1 MDKKSFEMVL
11 DEVRKAVMTDY
22 KVKSLDYVHG
32 YFSCEQV
39 VELLRYFSWA
49 EPQLKAVKAM
59 QHKMVAIPAAKVV
72 NILNCFTFSKD
83 RLSALELLAVNIL
96 DASNYRPIEDLFKTN
111 LTEKKRCRRILEQA
125 TKSGCKAPNA
135 MISSCG
141 MIPGNP
147 YPKGRPSRINGIF
160 PGTSLKKD
168 GEETNDG
175 KGIAARILGPC
186 KPAPSSYNPHKP
198 VPYPIPP
205 CRPHPTIA
213 PNYYGKT
220 MSVKKEQSNL
230 STSGE
235 GQSLSE
241 GGGATANSTN
251 CRDWANRN
259 ENYSAYINGTHI
271 SAVNSTAS
279 STGAPPPYSPNSATQ
294 SSGSEDA
301 SGQLRATPNQ
311 APATPHISPHGTNTS
326 APPTPSV
333 TPAPVPTASPAKSLN
348 HPSTP
353 TTPTLSTMS
362 MAAPPS
368 AFSGQATPP
377 MASPKPSTP
386 SPTVIK
392 SAQMSSS
399 TPTSA
404 VNAPSTPSPAVF
416 PGLPSAAVPTQQS
429 SSTPYSSGASDHLPP
444 LSLPGLPFSATT
456 STASVSTANMMPSL
470 FAGLPLSLNPAFQ
483 GMGSPTLS
491 DIAGVAGQMNLGNP
505 LLSVLKGFLASDP
518 GLLNSP
524 SMSSMPGA
532 GLLPFPSLQNLDSVS
547 ALNKSFTPPCSTPT
561 PQRTATP
568 ALSAFSGSSSPS
580 LTNPITSSGAMP
592 LLHTQSPLSCN
603 AQGHNPPSSM
613 SEHNISSSPNLSNAT
628 PLPKA
633 EPASPSPSAFK
644 GPSRSATPSHSS
656 LGLPGVLGHM
666 FSPGPGNL
674 ANSINP
680 ALSGLSSINGNIGN
694 PTLSSMGLGSS
705 PGIPPVFPPFTSLS
719 NGSPFAGSPG
729 LTPTVPMLTS
739 TATNAS
745 ATPPLT
751 SSVFPGL
758 SVPAAAAASSFPLN
772 LSNALPSLFSVPQAP
787 LVSSNPS
794 FPGFPVSS
802 TPPVNPTLSV
812 LPSFPGLQ
820 APTSLAGGPPVPP
833 PASIPSPASVLPGF
847 ASAFS
852 SNFNSALVAQAG
864 PSAFPLLSLSGL
876 PGFPQSPAQS
886 LQGYQQSAAA
896 AAAAQTALLQA
907 HSASLEGFSAQAD
920 AFAGFPTGPGMPF
933 PLQPGLPQ
941 RGWQ

>member
-1 MDKKSFEMVL
+1 MDKKSFEIVL
-11 DEVRKAVMTDY
+11 DEVRKAVMTEY
-22 KVKSLDYVHG
+22 KVKALEYVHG

-96 DASNYRPIEDLFKTN
+96 DATNYRPIEELFKIN

-125 TKSGCKAPNA
+125 SKSGCKAPNA

-147 YPKGRPSRINGIF
+147 YPKGRPSRINGVF

-168 GEETNDG
+168 EETNEG

-186 KPAPSSYNPHKP
+186 KPAPSTYNPHKP

-241 GGGATANSTN
+241 GGGASANSTHS
-251 CRDWANRN
+251 RDWAKKN

-271 SAVNSTAS
+271 SALNSATSS
-279 STGAPPPYSPNSATQ
+279 STVPQSSFSPNGATQ
-294 SSGSEDA
+294 SS
-301 SGQLRATPNQ
+301 
-311 APATPHISPHGTNTS
+311 APATPHISPHGTNGS
-326 APPTPSV
+326 APPTPAA
-333 TPAPVPTASPAKSLN
+333 TPAPAPTISPATKSLN

-353 TTPTLSTMS
+353 TTPTISAMS

-368 AFSGQATPP
+368 AFSMQTTSS
-377 MASPKPSTP
+377 MASPKPSAP

-399 TPTSA
+399 APTSA
-404 VNAPSTPSPAVF
+404 VSAPSTPSPAVF
-416 PGLPSAAVPTQQS
+416 PGLPPAAVPTQQS
-429 SSTPYSSGASDHLPP
+429 SSTPFATSGSSDPLPP
-444 LSLPGLPFSATT
+444 LSVPGLPFST
-456 STASVSTANMMPSL
+456 STSTTSVSTANMMPSL

-483 GMGSPTLS
+483 GMASPTLS
-491 DIAGVAGQMNLGNP
+491 DIAGAAGQMNIGNP
-505 LLSVLKGFLASDP
+505 LLSVLKGFLAGDP

-524 SMSSMPGA
+524 SLASMSTT
-532 GLLPFPSLQNLDSVS
+532 GLLPLTSLQNAD
-547 ALNKSFTPPCSTPT
+547 ALSKPFTPPSTPT

-568 ALSAFSGSSSPS
+568 AMSAFSGSSSPS
-580 LTNPITSSGAMP
+580 LTNPNTSPATMP
-592 LLHTQSPLSCN
+592 GQPLVHVQSPLSCN
-603 AQGHNPPSSM
+603 PVIPQGHNSTSSM
-613 SEHNISSSPNLSNAT
+613 SEHCLSSPVNASSVT
-628 PLPKA
+628 PLAKA
-633 EPASPSPSAFK
+633 ETASSSPSAFK

-656 LGLPGVLGHM
+656 LGLPGVLGHV
-666 FSPGPGNL
+666 FPPGPGNL

-680 ALSGLSSINGNIGN
+680 ALSGLSTMNGNIGS
-694 PTLSSMGLGSS
+694 PTLSSIGLGSS
-705 PGIPPVFPPFTSLS
+705 PGMPPVFPPFTSLS
-719 NGSPFAGSPG
+719 NGSPFAGSPA

-739 TATNAS
+739 TATVAS
-745 ATPPLT
+745 ATPPPS

-758 SVPAAAAASSFPLN
+758 SAPAAAAAASPFPLN
-772 LSNALPSLFSVPQAP
+772 LNNALPSLFSVPQAP

-794 FPGFPVSS
+794 FPGFPVSN
-802 TPPVNPTLSV
+802 TPPVNPALPA

-820 APTSLAGGPPVPP
+820 APSTLAAGPPVPSP
-833 PASIPSPASVLPGF
+833 VSAPSPASVLPGF

-852 SNFNSALVAQAG
+852 SNFNSALVAQTG
-864 PSAFPLLSLSGL
+864 PSAFPLLSLSGI
-876 PGFPQSPAQS
+876 PGFPQSPSQS
-886 LQGYQQSAAA
+886 LQGLQQSAAA

-907 HSASLEGFSAQAD
+907 HSASALEGFSAQAD
-920 AFAGFPTGPGMPF
+920 AFAGFPTGPGTPF
-933 PLQPGLPQ
+933 SLQPGLPQ